1 MQSAV
6 VAAIIRALNFRRIMA
21 GHSKWANVQR
31 RLGAQDTRRGKIFS
45 KLIREISVATRVG
58 GPDPGSNARLRV
70 AMDRARAH
78 SFPRDAIDQ
87 AVKQAAAESGVDA
100 DARQRAVRGLRPRR
114 RGAHG
119 GLPHRRPQ
127 PNCRRSAS
135 APSPSAAGSLGADGS
150 VSYLFNQVGPM
161 IYAPGTD
168 LDRLMAAALQAG
180 AEDVL
185 ANEDGSLE
193 VLTDPLD
200 FVTVRAQLQAD
211 GYPPAMSE
219 ITQRAS
225 TTAALNG
232 EAALSMARLLDR
244 LEDLDD
250 VLNVY
255 SNAEI
260 PNEVLARV

>member
-6 VAAIIRALNFRRIMA
+6 VAAIIRASNFRRIMA
-21 GHSKWANVQR
+21 GHSKWATVQR
-31 RLGAQDTRRGKIFS
+31 RLGAQDARRGKIFS

-58 GPDPGSNARLRV
+58 GADPGANPRLRV
-70 AMDRARAH
+70 AMDRARAL

-87 AVKQAAAESGVDA
+87 AVKHAAAESGVDA
-100 DARQRAVRGLRPRR
+100 ALVNVRYEGYGPG
-114 RGAHG
+114 GAALMVDCLTADRSRTVAEVRHVFAEYG
-119 GLPHRRPQ
+119 GH
-127 PNCRRSAS
+127 
-135 APSPSAAGSLGADGS
+135 LGADGS
-150 VSYLFNQVGPM
+150 VAYLFNQVGHM

-168 LDRLMAAALQAG
+168 LDHLMAVALQAG

-185 ANEDGSLE
+185 QNEDSSLE

-200 FVTVRAQLQAD
+200 FVTVRAQLEAD
-211 GYPPAMSE
+211 GFPPALSE

-225 TTAALNG
+225 TTAALDG

-250 VLNVY
+250 VLSVY

>member
-1 MQSAV
+1 MP
-6 VAAIIRALNFRRIMA
+6 
-21 GHSKWANVQR
+21 GHSKWVSVQR
-31 RLGAQDTRRGKIFS
+31 RLAAQGKRRGKIFS

-58 GPDPGSNARLRV
+58 GADPGSNARLRV
-70 AMDRARAH
+70 AMDRARAL

-87 AVKQAAAESGVDA
+87 AVRQAAAESGVDTELVSVLYEGYGPGGA
-100 DARQRAVRGLRPRR
+100 ALLVDCLTDDRARTVAELRHTF
-114 RGAHG
+114 AEHG
-119 GLPHRRPQ
+119 GQ
-127 PNCRRSAS
+127 
-135 APSPSAAGSLGADGS
+135 LGADGS
-150 VSYLFNQVGPM
+150 VAYLFNQVGYM
-161 IYAPGTD
+161 SYAPGTN
-168 LDRLMAAALQAG
+168 LDHLMAVALQAG

-200 FVTVRAQLQAD
+200 FQTVRAQLQAD
-211 GYPPAMSE
+211 GFPPAASE

-225 TTAALNG
+225 TTAALQG
-232 EAALSMARLLDR
+232 EAAECMVRLIDR

-255 SNAEI
+255 TNAEI

>member
-1 MQSAV
+1 
-6 VAAIIRALNFRRIMA
+6 MA

-58 GPDPGSNARLRV
+58 GPDPASNPRLRV

-78 SFPRDAIDQ
+78 SFPRDALDQ
-87 AVKQAAAESGVDA
+87 AVKQAAAEAGVDA
-100 DARQRAVRGLRPRR
+100 ALVSVRYEGYGP
-114 RGAHG
+114 G
-119 GLPHRRPQ
+119 GTALMVD
-127 PNCRRSAS
+127 CLTDDRSRTVAEVRH
-135 APSPSAAGSLGADGS
+135 AFTECGGQLGADGS
-150 VSYLFNQVGPM
+150 VSYLFNEVGHM
-161 IYAPGTD
+161 MYAPGTD
-168 LDRLMAAALQAG
+168 LDHLMAVALQAG

-185 ANEDGSLE
+185 VNEDGSLE

-211 GYPPAMSE
+211 GFPPAMSE

-225 TTAALNG
+225 TVAALDG

-244 LEDLDD
+244 LEDLND

-260 PNEVLARV
+260 PDEVLARV